1 MLRRTHV
8 LRWSMNLPHPPETVF
23 EFFSRAENLEAIT
36 PPQLRFRILT
46 ALPISIRQGSVIDY
60 DLRLFGWRFGWR
72 SLISRWN
79 PPHDFIDEQ
88 VKGPYAAWVHHHR
101 FAPGEGGGTVVSD
114 EVQYQLP
121 LAPLSLLALPLVKL
135 QLRQIF
141 AYRERTIRNLLAN
154 S

>member
-1 MLRRTHV
+1 MARTHV
-8 LRWSMNLPHPPETVF
+8 LRSSMFLPQPLETVF

-36 PPQLRFRILT
+36 PPRLRFRIVT
-46 ALPISIRQGSVIDY
+46 ALPISIRQGTLIDY

-79 PPHDFIDEQ
+79 PPYDFIDEQ

-101 FAPGEGGGTVVSD
+101 FAPGAGGTVVSD
-114 EVQYQLP
+114 EVHYRLP
-121 LAPLSLLALPLVKL
+121 LAPLSSLALPLVKL
-135 QLRQIF
+135 QLRHIF
-141 AYRERTIRNLLAN
+141 AYRERTIRKLLAT